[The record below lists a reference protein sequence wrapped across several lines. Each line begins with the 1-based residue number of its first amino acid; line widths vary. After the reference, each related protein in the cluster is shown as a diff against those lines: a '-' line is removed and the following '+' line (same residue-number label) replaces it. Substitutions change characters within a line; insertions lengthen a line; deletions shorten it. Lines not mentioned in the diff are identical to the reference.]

1 MRWLTNT
8 YDPGREGAKFSVIDH
23 IHSPPGSGREMHKE
37 WLKGKIIGPPKATEA
52 YTVEQL
58 KDMNMVGVYLPLE
71 E

>member
-8 YDPGREGAKFSVIDH
+8 YGPGRIEDAKSVIDH
-23 IHSPPGSGREMHKE
+23 IYSPPGSGWEMHKG